1 MAAQDDI
8 NAADTLLDEFIAA
21 APEIISALEQAG
33 SPVTTA
39 QLAADT
45 ATAQPLL
52 TQIQGL
58 LPGAPAPAPPAG

>member
-8 NAADTLLDEFIAA
+8 NTADSLLAAFIAA
-21 APEIISALEQAG
+21 APEIISALEQAEA
-33 SPVTTA
+33 PVSTT

-58 LPGAPAPAPPAG
+58 LPAAPAPAPAG